1 MHSLLEI
8 SKKFVGQP
16 YELGKCDCLTMI
28 IDYLRLLGVK
38 VSKNES
44 FKEVNL
50 KNYADLYRKNS
61 GTIERAADWLA
72 TKCKDERAADWL
84 ATKCKE
90 VQPHES
96 LPGDILYLEENG
108 TKFFGIDGGNGKVIA
123 PIVGDAVS
131 VLRSEKCK
139 RLRVF
144 RHG

>member
-1 MHSLLEI
+1 MHSVLEI

-28 IDYLRLLGVK
+28 IDYLRLLGIK
-38 VSKNES
+38 ISKNES

-50 KNYADLYRKNS
+50 KNYADLYRRNS

-72 TKCKDERAADWL
+72 TKCE
-84 ATKCKE
+84 E

-96 LPGDILYLEENG
+96 LPGDILYLEENN
-108 TKFFGIDGGNGKVIA
+108 TKFFGIDGGNGKIIA